1 MPLLPINKGFDT
13 VPIKKKLKCL
23 AKPVIFLYFCNPHM
37 EGVAQLVRA
46 SVCGTEGR
54 GFETPRSP
62 MKTYRFCLSVFFK
75 SLFMHIGWFL
85 IPLISAFIGWF
96 TNWIAI
102 KMLFHPREPRKI
114 LGFTLQGIFPKRQ
127 QQFAEKL
134 GKLVSDELLSFS
146 DIATKITDPTNL
158 QSVMPMVDTH
168 IDDFLRKQLPEQMPI
183 ISMFI
188 GDSTIRELKSV
199 FLVKLQELFPEIMHS
214 YMHTL
219 QDQLN
224 LEAIVTEKVAGFSSD
239 KMEQILMSIMQKEFR
254 FVEIIG
260 GVLGFAIGLLQVLIT
275 YLQ

>member
-1 MPLLPINKGFDT
+1 
-13 VPIKKKLKCL
+13 
-23 AKPVIFLYFCNPHM
+23 
-37 EGVAQLVRA
+37 
-46 SVCGTEGR
+46 
-54 GFETPRSP
+54 
-62 MKTYRFCLSVFFK
+62 
-75 SLFMHIGWFL
+75 MHIGWFL

-134 GKLVSDELLSFS
+134 GKLVSDELLSYS
-146 DIATKITDPTNL
+146 DIASKITDPANL
-158 QSVMPMVDTH
+158 QSVMPLVDTH

-199 FLVKLQELFPEIMHS
+199 FLVKLQELFPEIMQS